1 MKKLITCACLLLAL
15 TFMSTT
21 VSAQKFGY
29 LNSQALLAEMN
40 EVEQAKANL
49 EVLGQQLRKK
59 GEAMVAD
66 LQAKYGA
73 VQQKAAEGGLSPK
86 DQEAEVA
93 KLKTQEAEIAKFE
106 QDMVQQL
113 QKKEAD
119 LLQPILDKVNVAIK
133 AVAEEEGYLYI
144 FDSSTQVL
152 LYADESSDVSAK
164 VKSKLGI

>member
-1 MKKLITCACLLLAL
+1 MKKLLICACLLTAL

-29 LNSQALLAEMN
+29 LNSQEILSQMN

-49 EVLGQQLRKK
+49 EVLSQQLRKK

-73 VQQKAAEGGLSPK
+73 VQQKVAAGELAPK
-86 DQEAEVA
+86 AQEEEVA
-93 KLKTQEAEIAKFE
+93 KLKSQEQEIAKFE

-119 LLQPILDKVNVAIK
+119 LLQPIYDKVNTAIK
-133 AVAEEEGYLYI
+133 EVAQEQGYLFI
-144 FDSSTQVL
+144 FDQSTQVL
-152 LYADESSDVSAK
+152 LYADETTNVSTA
-164 VKSKLGI
+164 VKAKLGI

>member
-1 MKKLITCACLLLAL
+1 MKKLFTCACLLLAL

-29 LNSQALLAEMN
+29 LNSQALLSEMS

-59 GEAMVAD
+59 GEAMVAS
-66 LQAKYGA
+66 LQAKYGE
-73 VQQKAAEGGLSPK
+73 VQQKAAAGGLSPK
-86 DQEAEVA
+86 DQEAEVT
-93 KLKTQEAEIAKFE
+93 KLKAEEAEIAKFE

-152 LYADESSDVSAK
+152 LYADESSDVSSK
-164 VKSKLGI
+164 VKTKLGI

>member
-1 MKKLITCACLLLAL
+1 MKKLFTCACLLLAL
-15 TFMSTT
+15 TFMSSS

-66 LQAKYGA
+66 LKAKYGV
-73 VQQKAAEGGLSPK
+73 VQQKIAEGGLSPK
-86 DQEAEVA
+86 DQEAEAA
-93 KLKTQEAEIAKFE
+93 KLKSEEAEIAKFE

-119 LLQPILDKVNVAIK
+119 LLQPILDKVNSAIK

-164 VKSKLGI
+164 VKTKLGI

>member
-1 MKKLITCACLLLAL
+1 MKKLFTCACLFIAM
-15 TFMSTT
+15 TFVCSN

-29 LNSQALLAEMN
+29 LNSQLLLSEMN

-73 VQQKAAEGGLSPK
+73 VQQKVAEGGMSPK

-93 KLKTQEAEIAKFE
+93 KLKAEEAEIAKFE

-119 LLQPILDKVNVAIK
+119 LLQPILERVNEAIK
-133 AVAEEEGYLYI
+133 AVAQEDGYQYI
-144 FDSSTQVL
+144 FDASTQVL
-152 LYADESSDVSAK
+152 LYADETTDVSAK
-164 VKSKLGI
+164 VRTKLGI

>member
-1 MKKLITCACLLLAL
+1 MKKLFTCACLLLAL
-15 TFMSTT
+15 TFMSSS

-66 LQAKYGA
+66 LHAKYGV
-73 VQQKAAEGGLSPK
+73 VQQKIADGGLSPK
-86 DQEAEVA
+86 DQEAEAA
-93 KLKTQEAEIAKFE
+93 KLKSEEAEIAKFE

-119 LLQPILDKVNVAIK
+119 LLQPILDKVNLAIK

-164 VKSKLGI
+164 VKTKLGI